1 VLEDDPNCEARLII
15 KDAAKL
21 TPAMKVRM
29 SQWLM
34 KEAKD
39 LVKEGDLYTS
49 GYVANYR
56 LT

>member
-1 VLEDDPNCEARLII
+1 MLEDDLNCEARLII
-15 KDAAKL
+15 KDAEKL

-39 LVKEGDLYTS
+39 LVKDGDLYTKD
-49 GYVANYR
+49 YVANYR